1 MSDLTDKANW
11 GRSLGTPLFYYPNSD
26 SVFLNKKEISMRKSI
41 TSGQGPAV
49 DAFLECVARCLA
61 KRWLKIQ
68 RGIHQVEGC
77 SDPQKELTAGEQ
89 PLKSTSEDGATPET
103 A

>member
-1 MSDLTDKANW
+1 
-11 GRSLGTPLFYYPNSD
+11 
-26 SVFLNKKEISMRKSI
+26 MRKSI

-68 RGIHQVEGC
+68 RGSHQVEDR
-77 SDPQKELTAGEQ
+77 SDPQKEPTAGKQ
-89 PLKSTSEDGATPET
+89 SLKSTSEDGEAPKT